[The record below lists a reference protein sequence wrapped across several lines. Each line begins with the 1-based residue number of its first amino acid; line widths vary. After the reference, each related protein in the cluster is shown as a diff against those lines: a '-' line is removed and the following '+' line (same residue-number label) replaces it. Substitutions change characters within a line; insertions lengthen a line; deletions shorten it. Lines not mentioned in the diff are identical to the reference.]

1 LVCACTE
8 EEEEE
13 EVGAELAIEP
23 SGGVAPGRTVIEG
36 GTGVVDRGAK
46 ISLETAPPVAEI
58 DEENVAEVPVD
69 EENALGRA
77 RAWGVGLVGAA
88 AQDEDVKASAA
99 GKEQL
104 TAGEGV
110 VGAARFVV
118 KLFRH

>member
-1 LVCACTE
+1 LVCACT
-8 EEEEE
+8 EEE

-46 ISLETAPPVAEI
+46 ISLEAASPVAEI
-58 DEENVAEVPVD
+58 DEEN
-69 EENALGRA
+69 ALA

-88 AQDEDVKASAA
+88 AEDEDAQASAV
-99 GKEQL
+99 GKAQL